1 MNKKPV
7 SWRGPS
13 ELARMAK
20 EMEHMVED
28 SFGRGWGFRSMPFM
42 RRWQALKRAEEWA
55 SAPKLDVYEEGNDII
70 VKAEIVGMDKNEI
83 EISLEGNILSLKGE
97 KKKEEKVEDKDYTYS
112 ERYFGSFTRTIELP
126 VEVQGDK
133 VSANLRNGVLEIRL
147 PKSEAAKKKE
157 VKIKVD

>member
-7 SWRGPS
+7 PWRGPS

-28 SFGRGWGFRSMPFM
+28 SFGRNWGFLSMPFR

-70 VKAEIVGMDKNEI
+70 VKAEIAGMDKNEI

-97 KKKEEKVEDKDYTYS
+97 KKKEEKVEDKDYAYS